1 MTDHWLSQKDKIMW
15 RNLAMDEDIDIV
27 CVRDC
32 DNWLSYRE
40 KVIMDDWINSDK
52 NMHIIRDHCWHAR
65 KIGAGLWGRKKHL
78 NFNMENL
85 MKQHFNNNK
94 HHTTH
99 SGDDEHFLINNFYN
113 KYYDTTTV
121 YIGEQH
127 DEYGNFL
134 PKGHHPNEPDVRVI
148 NKLINYNEF
157 VNDKSKTEVVPGL
170 NLIEASYINEFHCGR
185 CQKRVHVFI
194 GDMFNKIPQKS
205 IKVIEDNLKLTN

>member
-99 SGDDEHFLINNFYN
+99 SGDDEHF
-113 KYYDTTTV
+113 
-121 YIGEQH
+121 
-127 DEYGNFL
+127 
-134 PKGHHPNEPDVRVI
+134 RI
-148 NKLINYNEF
+148 NKQFLQQI
-157 VNDKSKTEVVPGL
+157 L
-170 NLIEASYINEFHCGR
+170 
-185 CQKRVHVFI
+185 
-194 GDMFNKIPQKS
+194 
-205 IKVIEDNLKLTN
+205 